1 MRIHCV
7 EFYFPP
13 RVAKSINLSEESTS
27 QLSDESKDEHKD
39 IESNSLES
47 SNDGEI
53 NHISETDY
61 ESSITTS
68 QMKFRIRGCILYF

>member
-1 MRIHCV
+1 M

-27 QLSDESKDEHKD
+27 QLSDESKDEYKD

>member
-1 MRIHCV
+1 M

-13 RVAKSINLSEESTS
+13 RVAKSINLSEEGMS
-27 QLSDESKDEHKD
+27 QLSDESKDECKD
-39 IESNSLES
+39 TESNSLEP

-53 NHISETDY
+53 NHTSETDY

-68 QMKFRIRGCILYF
+68 QMKFSIRGCILYF

>member
-1 MRIHCV
+1 M

>member
-1 MRIHCV
+1 MG
-7 EFYFPP
+7 FYFPR
-13 RVAKSINLSEESTS
+13 RVAKSVNLSEEGIS

-39 IESNSLES
+39 IKSNSLES

-61 ESSITTS
+61 EFSITTS
-68 QMKFRIRGCILYF
+68 HMKFRIGGCILYF